1 MKPLLHPVPAYPLDN
16 SPMSND
22 ALISQWYCV
31 TTAPRRECAVAA
43 GLAERMFT
51 FFLPMATEWKG
62 KPRVRHMEPLLPSY
76 VLVLC
81 AERDLADLHGIEHV
95 VGFVRYVREDGVRW
109 PVAFPMED
117 VLGLQAEERA
127 GVFDATRK
135 VKPPKYLPKKGER
148 VQITAGTYMGYFA
161 KVLAS
166 PDADRRKLIVE
177 GFEPPRHKT
186 LDVEHLVA
194 A

>member
-1 MKPLLHPVPAYPLDN
+1 MASDTQ
-16 SPMSND
+16 
-22 ALISQWYCV
+22 ISQWFCV
-31 TTAPRRECAVAA
+31 TTAPRRERAVAA
-43 GLAERMFT
+43 GLAERSFT
-51 FFLPMATEWKG
+51 FFLPMATDWRG
-62 KPRVRHMEPLLPSY
+62 KPRTRHMEPLLSGY

-81 AERDLADLHGIEHV
+81 AEHDLAELHGIEHV

-109 PVAFPMED
+109 PVAFPMKD

-127 GVFDATRK
+127 GAFDFTRN
-135 VKPPKYLPKKGER
+135 VKPPKYRPKKGDR

-177 GFEPPRHKT
+177 GFDPPRRKT
-186 LDVEHLVA
+186 LDVGHLA
-194 A
+194 AA